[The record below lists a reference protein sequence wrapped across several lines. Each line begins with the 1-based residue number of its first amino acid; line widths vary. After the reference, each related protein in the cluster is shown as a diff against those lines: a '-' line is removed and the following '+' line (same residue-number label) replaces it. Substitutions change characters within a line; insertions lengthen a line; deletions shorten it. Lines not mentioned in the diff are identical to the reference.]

1 MEVFVLV
8 IYILGVS
15 FIKFKYMDKCMKE
28 LDKDLQE
35 YYEAQ

>member
-1 MEVFVLV
+1 MVNFMMVIFVLAMGV
-8 IYILGVS
+8 I
-15 FIKFKYMDKCMKE
+15 KCKYMDNCMKE